1 MSPALTKSKVEKQMQ
16 KNYWES
22 VKGNQREK
30 KKNHRKVTAFHNRP
44 VTQLQSY
51 NLTYSFIFS

>member
-1 MSPALTKSKVEKQMQ
+1 MQ